1 MSADFAVC
9 PECQGDGRILDKS
22 GGGHHGKCKTCLG
35 TGTVPSDL
43 GLRPDADPELVFWRT
58 KALERAHVI
67 HSLRLQN
74 RNLRDALDEAEA
86 ENLRLHEEL
95 NS

>member
-1 MSADFAVC
+1 MKE
-9 PECQGDGRILDKS
+9 PE
-22 GGGHHGKCKTCLG
+22 T
-35 TGTVPSDL
+35 DL

-86 ENLRLHEEL
+86 ENLRLRAENGRLVHQARLAYLEGLDQGRALREAC
-95 NS
+95 